1 MAFVSRSLIAFL
13 LLTVLPASPATAETL
28 SWEACVREAAANNA
42 ELLAA
47 RANLA
52 AAGERVA
59 AARSGFFPQVS
70 AGAARTDTE
79 GSAPAI
85 TGDPAY
91 SASVTATQNLF
102 AGFLDQASV
111 EQAGANRD
119 RASAAYDGAR
129 AKLSQDLKSAYAGLY
144 YAQEYLTLTARIVE
158 RLEENLRLVELRFE
172 GGRENKG
179 SFLLTRASLEQGRYD
194 QLQARQALETARAQL
209 ARALG
214 RREPGELRVEGQ
226 LPLGEP
232 PAQPEFALLAEQA
245 PDFRTVI
252 ADEAAAGAAVRIARS
267 GFYPSVDLS
276 GRLAREGGDWFPDDD
291 RRTLTASVTVPIF
304 NGGRDYFTTRAA
316 TDSLDAAVAGK
327 DNIRRQLLVRL
338 KQAHAGYVES
348 VQKLRVDE
356 AFVEAA
362 DARARIA
369 RSKYN
374 NGLMSF
380 EDWDRIEND
389 LILRYKSRLLSERDR
404 VLAEAAW
411 EQVQGKGVIP

>member
-1 MAFVSRSLIAFL
+1 MVSLSRLRLAVL
-13 LLTVLPASPATAETL
+13 LLVVALAPAAAAETL
-28 SWEACVREAAANNA
+28 GWETCVREAAANNA
-42 ELLAA
+42 ELLTA
-47 RANLA
+47 RANLD

-59 AARSGFFPQVS
+59 AARSGYFPQVS
-70 AGAARTDTE
+70 AGASRSESE
-79 GSAPAI
+79 GSSPTI
-85 TGDPAY
+85 SGDPAY

-102 AGFLDQASV
+102 AGFLDQARV
-111 EQAGANRD
+111 EQAEANRE
-119 RASAAYDGAR
+119 RAAAAYDAAR
-129 AKLSQDLKSAYAGLY
+129 ATLSQNLKSAYAGLH
-144 YAQEYLTLTARIVE
+144 YAQENLALTGRIVE

-179 SFLLTRASLEQGRYD
+179 SYLLTRASLEQGRYD
-194 QLQARQALETARAQL
+194 QLQARQALDTARAQL

-214 RREPGELRVEGQ
+214 RRDAGELQVEGPV
-226 LPLGEP
+226 PLNAP
-232 PAQPEFALLAEQA
+232 PAQPDFPLLVEQA

-252 ADEAAAGAAVRIARS
+252 ADEAAATAQVRIARS

-276 GRLAREGGDWFPDDD
+276 GRMAREGGDWFPEDD

-304 NGGRDYFTTRAA
+304 SGGRDYYGSRAA
-316 TDSLDAAVAGK
+316 SASLEAAAAGK

-338 KQAHAGYVES
+338 RQAHAGYVES

-362 DARARIA
+362 ETRARIA

-380 EDWDRIEND
+380 EDWDRIESD
-389 LILRYKSRLLSERDR
+389 LILRNKSRLASQRDR

>member
-1 MAFVSRSLIAFL
+1 MACFPRLTVAVL
-13 LLTVLPASPATAETL
+13 LLAMAPVPAVAAETL
-28 SWEACVREAAANNA
+28 DWAASVREAGANNA
-42 ELLAA
+42 ALLTA

-52 AAGERVA
+52 AAEERVA

-70 AGAARTDTE
+70 AGAARTETE
-79 GSAPAI
+79 GSSATLGGEPV
-85 TGDPAY
+85 Y

-102 AGFLDQASV
+102 AGFLDQARV

-119 RASAAYDGAR
+119 RAAAVYDAAR
-129 AKLSQDLKSAYAGLY
+129 ATLSQDLKAAYAGLF
-144 YAQEYLTLTARIVE
+144 YAQEYLALTARIVE

-179 SFLLTRASLEQGRYD
+179 SYLLTQASLEQGRYD
-194 QLQARQALETARAQL
+194 QLQARQALDTARAQL

-214 RREPGELRVEGQ
+214 RREAGELQVTG
-226 LPLGEP
+226 LVPLGEP
-232 PAQPEFALLAEQA
+232 PAQPDFALLAEQA
-245 PDFRTVI
+245 PDYRSVI
-252 ADEAAAGAAVRIARS
+252 ADEVAAGAAVRIARS

-276 GRLAREGGDWFPDDD
+276 GRLARDGSDWFPDDD
-291 RRTLTASVTVPIF
+291 LRSLTASVTVPIF
-304 NGGRDYFTTRAA
+304 NGGRDYYGTRAA
-316 TDSLDAAVAGK
+316 SASLEAAASNR
-327 DNIRRQLLVRL
+327 DNIRRQLLVQLR
-338 KQAHAGYVES
+338 QAHAGYVES

-362 DARARIA
+362 DTRARIA

-389 LILRYKSRLLSERDR
+389 LILRYKSRLLSQRDR
-404 VLAEAAW
+404 VLAEAGW